1 MLSFV
6 SIPINEFQFFFLFSI
21 RYFRILHL
29 LYIKNY
35 HLFLLLLL
43 HHRSLARSSQYG
55 RSSIF
60 FSNLQKLR
68 KRKVRKKT
76 ERLSHCIH
84 PLNTDATETKSRFV
98 FHAGNFELNL
108 FASACFF
115 LHD

>member
-6 SIPINEFQFFFLFSI
+6 SIPINEFQFVFLFSI

-60 FSNLQKLR
+60 FLIFKSFGNGKYE
-68 KRKVRKKT
+68 KT